1 MIEEL
6 PVIQQLSEARQET
19 LRDIIATLLR
29 DQFIFVGDRG
39 TRGYDDLLDNIKI
52 QDFLDSY
59 FYMSGRTFHYHESE
73 KWAGVIPDETSSKW
87 PKMKLDE
94 TQLLLVLAVMYNE
107 LIEKGSIDERAVAY
121 TTYSDIVD
129 RFVEII
135 GGKEAPEKWLRQII
149 KTLELFQ
156 ARRIVKLVPHE
167 ESEDFDVEIRG
178 MVPFLCAGETQ
189 ARLKV
194 FLDSV
199 EAKAPQTQQTPANDL
214 SDNADPEHNP
224 TETQEV
230 DEQ

>member
-29 DQFIFVGDRG
+29 DQFIFIGDRG
-39 TRGYDDLLDNIKI
+39 THGYDDLLDSIKI

-59 FYMSGRTFHYHESE
+59 FYMSGRTFHYHEGE

-87 PKMKLDE
+87 QKMKLDE

-107 LIEKGSIDERAVAY
+107 LIEKGSIDERAVAF
-121 TTYSDIVD
+121 TIYSDIVD
-129 RFVEII
+129 RFIEII
-135 GGKEAPEKWLRQII
+135 GGKEAPEKWQRQII

-156 ARRIVKLVPHE
+156 TRRIVKLVPHE

-178 MVPFLCAGETQ
+178 MVPILCAGETQ
-189 ARLKV
+189 ARLKM
-194 FLDSV
+194 FLDSA
-199 EAKAPQTQQTPANDL
+199 EAKASQGQQAPANDL
-214 SDNADPEHNP
+214 NDNAVPNHNP
-224 TETQEV
+224 AEAQEI
-230 DEQ
+230 DQQ